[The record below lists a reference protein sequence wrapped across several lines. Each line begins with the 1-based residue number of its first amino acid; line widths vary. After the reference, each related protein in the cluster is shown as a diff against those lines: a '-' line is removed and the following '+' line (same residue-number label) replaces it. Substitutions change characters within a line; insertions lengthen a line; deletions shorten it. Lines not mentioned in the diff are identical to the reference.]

1 MFMAFLPLLLDLP
14 SEPLC
19 IYVNCLSLLLH
30 LGPVQVQLLE
40 KLSEHRLTS
49 HETQVNEGLSGQ
61 LVSVPPC

>member
-1 MFMAFLPLLLDLP
+1 
-14 SEPLC
+14 
-19 IYVNCLSLLLH
+19 
-30 LGPVQVQLLE
+30 VQVQLLE